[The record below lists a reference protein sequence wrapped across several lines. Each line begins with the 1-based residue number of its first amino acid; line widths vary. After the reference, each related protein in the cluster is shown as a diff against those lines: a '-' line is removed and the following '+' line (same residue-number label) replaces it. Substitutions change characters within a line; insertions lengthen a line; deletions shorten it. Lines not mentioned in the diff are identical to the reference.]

1 MGRRGRGRGGGGRRG
16 TAAALVVDAAIYASS
31 GDGVSSER
39 LGGGGGARGGHR
51 KRAVVGTFSDEW
63 KRRRRQFRWAVGTE
77 GDFRRR
83 RRRRRMGRGNG
94 GRLRLGRLWRNF
106 GSCGDQR
113 RCRGGGR
120 RRLGCRRSGSVDHRC
135 RQPQQYQQR
144 QYQQRQWHANHHVQ
158 NPNPIPRRPRSRRRR
173 RLLLRPH
180 PQTRHTRRL
189 PPLPHEGLQRMGQ
202 GHANRR
208 IGSRHLRPLLLLRLL
223 LLLRRQTTLPP
234 LPHEGPR
241 PGLREGRRPRQM
253 DTPSPRNGKL
263 RGSRRGARIP
273 RRRRPS
279 GSTIPPPFQQ
289 KIVLVSPTVH
299 LHLGRFG
306 PRRPGEETISPRQT
320 NATTPHLERERRTSR
335 RSRSGSRLPSPRR
348 RRRFRIRQIRRGQ
361 HTIRHSL
368 HDVHADAGPEIL
380 PHRRQSLGTG
390 GESHRHHHRREGGGG
405 ETHGVGSGPAF
416 RRRGSTR
423 GGGCAGERGTARE
436 RQQTAE
442 GVGGGRGDGPGR
454 RRGVPAQ
461 IRYGDA
467 SPGVS
472 SAGDAGGYVRVAIR
486 VYLGGGIGS
495 RGRSGRGGGSPR
507 VVDAHTGLDRIG
519 GRGGVGIGIRHQF
532 SRVLRGEEGSGQ
544 VPGGAQ
550 CSL

>member
-223 LLLRRQTTLPP
+223 LLLRRV
-234 LPHEGPR
+234 H
-241 PGLREGRRPRQM
+241 PRQ
-253 DTPSPRNGKL
+253 
-263 RGSRRGARIP
+263 RRKP
-273 RRRRPS
+273 
-279 GSTIPPPFQQ
+279 Q
-289 KIVLVSPTVH
+289 
-299 LHLGRFG
+299 
-306 PRRPGEETISPRQT
+306 
-320 NATTPHLERERRTSR
+320 
-335 RSRSGSRLPSPRR
+335 LPLL
-348 RRRFRIRQIRRGQ
+348 
-361 HTIRHSL
+361 RHSTSKQS
-368 HDVHADAGPEIL
+368 
-380 PHRRQSLGTG
+380 RRQSLQ
-390 GESHRHHHRREGGGG
+390 
-405 ETHGVGSGPAF
+405 
-416 RRRGSTR
+416 
-423 GGGCAGERGTARE
+423 RE
-436 RQQTAE
+436 RPPRFRFE
-442 GVGGGRGDGPGR
+442 RRFLSFGGRKCDSNAEA
-454 RRGVPAQ
+454 PA
-461 IRYGDA
+461 A
-467 SPGVS
+467 PPS
-472 SAGDAGGYVRVAIR
+472 
-486 VYLGGGIGS
+486 
-495 RGRSGRGGGSPR
+495 
-507 VVDAHTGLDRIG
+507 VDVEH
-519 GRGGVGIGIRHQF
+519 F
-532 SRVLRGEEGSGQ
+532 EK
-544 VPGGAQ
+544 
-550 CSL
+550 

>member
-1 MGRRGRGRGGGGRRG
+1 MGRRRRRRGRGGGRRG

-51 KRAVVGTFSDEW
+51 KRAVVGTSSDEW

-223 LLLRRQTTLPP
+223 LKPLIRLP
-234 LPHEGPR
+234 LIVPHLIIPR
-241 PGLREGRRPRQM
+241 PP
-253 DTPSPRNGKL
+253 
-263 RGSRRGARIP
+263 A
-273 RRRRPS
+273 
-279 GSTIPPPFQQ
+279 
-289 KIVLVSPTVH
+289 
-299 LHLGRFG
+299 LHLVIR
-306 PRRPGEETISPRQT
+306 I
-320 NATTPHLERERRTSR
+320 L
-335 RSRSGSRLPSPRR
+335 
-348 RRRFRIRQIRRGQ
+348 RIRQKRNGPRALAALDVKAKALNAKIFPVDAPDGLFFGVEFATAVEEGGAGRALDGEGEHHADGDEVIFGFFGAGDELRVEVGGDIFVEDFAFSHGGLFLKSLVMVILVVRRG
-361 HTIRHSL
+361 TKKK
-368 HDVHADAGPEIL
+368 
-380 PHRRQSLGTG
+380 
-390 GESHRHHHRREGGGG
+390 
-405 ETHGVGSGPAF
+405 
-416 RRRGSTR
+416 
-423 GGGCAGERGTARE
+423 
-436 RQQTAE
+436 
-442 GVGGGRGDGPGR
+442 
-454 RRGVPAQ
+454 
-461 IRYGDA
+461 
-467 SPGVS
+467 
-472 SAGDAGGYVRVAIR
+472 
-486 VYLGGGIGS
+486 
-495 RGRSGRGGGSPR
+495 
-507 VVDAHTGLDRIG
+507 
-519 GRGGVGIGIRHQF
+519 
-532 SRVLRGEEGSGQ
+532 
-544 VPGGAQ
+544 
-550 CSL
+550 